1 MADDGLGLPPA
12 VSSDVPLSSQ
22 SVSGSSHVIHDR
34 LERRSSK
41 SRLLKQ
47 DVVEVTEE
55 MELPAL
61 HEELDFQPRCP
72 VSCAFPI
79 SERPAVPAESKPETE
94 EDEDRSPN
102 SDASDQTVVPAGE
115 EGACVT
121 VRVNRQMSSCR
132 I

>member
-1 MADDGLGLPPA
+1 MADDDGLGLPSA
-12 VSSDVPLSSQ
+12 VSSSDVPLSSQ

-55 MELPAL
+55 TELPAL
-61 HEELDFQPRCP
+61 HEELDFRHPAQCP
-72 VSCAFPI
+72 VSCAFPTA
-79 SERPAVPAESKPETE
+79 ERPAVPAESKPETE

-115 EGACVT
+115 EGG
-121 VRVNRQMSSCR
+121 RG
-132 I
+132 